1 MYQNANGNMI
11 HLKKDMNTIFNIHK
25 KNQVCVCVCVC
36 VEWIQISPS
45 NSRIQKYNL
54 KSFL

>member
-36 VEWIQISPS
+36 VCV
-45 NSRIQKYNL
+45 RMDK
-54 KSFL
+54 